1 MHAKSP
7 HLKFRQGRLNR
18 LGQGLTDEIV
28 QHEQGYLVEVPD
40 EASPCQGDG
49 VARLAKHLVMLASLL
64 KELETQSHL
73 IHLNYEGSNFLEV
86 HAFLKERYEEH
97 LEQFDTVAEEVR
109 SLDHFMPM
117 CACGLKEAMPPF
129 QNIESHE
136 ARSMLLSY
144 YVNIES
150 MGYLAKEIEQ
160 VAAEVG
166 APDVQNT
173 MAELV
178 GSAFKTSWML
188 KSILRGC

>member
-1 MHAKSP
+1 MHSKSP
-7 HLKFRQGRLNR
+7 HLKIRQGRLNR
-18 LGQGLTDEIV
+18 LRKRLGREFVL
-28 QHEQGYLVEVPD
+28 HEQGLLMEMPQEMVPC
-40 EASPCQGDG
+40 EGDG
-49 VARLAKHLVMLASLL
+49 VARLVKHLVMLASLL
-64 KELETQSHL
+64 KELQTQSHL
-73 IHLNYEGSNFLEV
+73 IHLNYEGENFLEI
-86 HAFLKERYEEH
+86 HGFLKERYEEH

-129 QNIESHE
+129 QNVESYDG
-136 ARSMLLSY
+136 RSMLLAY

-160 VAAEVG
+160 VAAAVG

>member
-1 MHAKSP
+1 MNLLVFES
-7 HLKFRQGRLNR
+7 F
-18 LGQGLTDEIV
+18 
-28 QHEQGYLVEVPD
+28 EQGYGLANIPVDPGTTPTGETDLED
-40 EASPCQGDG
+40 EQGEEGACDSDG
-49 VARLAKHLVMLASLL
+49 VSRLVGHLVMMASLL
-64 KELETQSHL
+64 KELEIQSHL
-73 IHLNYEGSNFLEV
+73 IHLNYEGSNFLEI

-109 SLDHFMPM
+109 SLDHFLPM

-129 QNIESHE
+129 KNVDSYDGR
-136 ARSMLLSY
+136 AMLLAY

-173 MAELV
+173 MAELI

>member
-1 MHAKSP
+1 VHSKSP
-7 HLKFRQGRLNR
+7 HLKNRQGRLNR
-18 LGQGLTDEIV
+18 LDTRLGCEFVL
-28 QHEQGYLVEVPD
+28 HEQGLLMEMPQ
-40 EASPCQGDG
+40 EMTPCEGDD
-49 VARLAKHLVMLASLL
+49 VARLVKHLVMLASLL
-64 KELETQSHL
+64 KELQTQSHL
-73 IHLNYEGSNFLEV
+73 IHLNYEGENFLEI
-86 HAFLKERYEEH
+86 HGFLKERYEEH

-129 QNIESHE
+129 QNVESYDG
-136 ARSMLLSY
+136 RSMLMAY

-160 VAAEVG
+160 VAAAVG
-166 APDVQNT
+166 APDVQNY

-188 KSILRGC
+188 KSVLRGC

>member
-1 MHAKSP
+1 VHAKSP

-18 LGQGLTDEIV
+18 LGQGLTDGIV
-28 QHEQGYLVEVPD
+28 QHEQGYLMEVPD
-40 EASPCQGDG
+40 EMSPCQGDG
-49 VARLAKHLVMLASLL
+49 VAQLAKHLVMLASLL

-129 QNIESHE
+129 QNVESHE
-136 ARSMLLSY
+136 GRSMLLSY

-150 MGYLAKEIEQ
+150 MGYLAKEIDQ